1 MQSSPWDDDSD
12 NVEGTNAPSPIALAP
27 AHDQFEQSGP
37 APSMQDSVVGGN
49 LHTGNVVN
57 NHYHPGQ
64 QAGQMQP
71 AQQPMIM
78 GAPSQPYGYGQQPI
92 IIQQAPSSA
101 PKVIGI
107 LVIIYAS
114 LSILGEA
121 FGTLGPGGNG
131 LTFALA
137 AVNILAYGG
146 MIFGGVQM
154 LQFNRQGVYIVM
166 GAIAL
171 VAFST
176 IASFQIVLDY
186 DEMLENGDISQQ
198 EYDVITDE
206 DLGGAVTVIGTIS
219 VVICNG
225 ICMAIVAIPLMI
237 ANNGFQSQKNY
248 GMTP

>member
-12 NVEGTNAPSPIALAP
+12 DTEAANAPSPISLAP
-27 AHDQFEQSGP
+27 AHDQFEPSDTV
-37 APSMQDSVVGGN
+37 PSMQDSVVGGN
-49 LHTGNVVN
+49 LHTGDVVN
-57 NHYHPGQ
+57 NHYHSGQ
-64 QAGQMQP
+64 QADKMQP

-78 GAPSQPYGYGQQPI
+78 GAPSQPHGYGQQPI

-101 PKVIGI
+101 AKVIGI

-114 LSILGEA
+114 LSVFGEA
-121 FGTLGPGGNG
+121 FGILVPGGNG
-131 LTFALA
+131 LTIALA

-154 LQFNRQGVYIVM
+154 IQFNRQGVFIVM

-176 IASFQIVLDY
+176 IASLQVVVDY
-186 DEMLENGDISQQ
+186 DQMLENGDISQE

-206 DLGGAVTVIGTIS
+206 NLDSAVTVIGTIT
-219 VVICNG
+219 VAICNG

>member
-1 MQSSPWDDDSD
+1 MQPSPWDDDSVKTND
-12 NVEGTNAPSPIALAP
+12 PAAPQSIQMNAPMP
-27 AHDQFEQSGP
+27 A
-37 APSMQDSVVGGN
+37 QD
-49 LHTGNVVN
+49 TFT
-57 NHYHPGQ
+57 P
-64 QAGQMQP
+64 QAVET
-71 AQQPMIM
+71 QQPMIM

-92 IIQQAPSSA
+92 IIQQTPSSA
-101 PKVIGI
+101 AKVIGI
-107 LVIIYAS
+107 LVIIYSS

-121 FGTLGPGGNG
+121 FGTLSPGGNG
-131 LTFALA
+131 LTLALA

-154 LQFNRQGVYIVM
+154 VQYNRQGVYIVV

-186 DEMLENGDISQQ
+186 DQMLENGEITQE
-198 EYDVITDE
+198 EYDFISDE
-206 DLGGAVTVIGTIS
+206 DLGGAVSVIGTIG

-237 ANNGFQSQKNY
+237 ANNGFQTQKNY

>member
-1 MQSSPWDDDSD
+1 MFHVLLYGVETMQPSPWDDDSVKTND
-12 NVEGTNAPSPIALAP
+12 PAAPQSIQMNAPMST
-27 AHDQFEQSGP
+27 
-37 APSMQDSVVGGN
+37 QDPFS
-49 LHTGNVVN
+49 T
-57 NHYHPGQ
+57 
-64 QAGQMQP
+64 QP
-71 AQQPMIM
+71 VETQQPMIM

-101 PKVIGI
+101 AKIIGI

-114 LSILGEA
+114 LSLFGEG
-121 FGTLGPGGNG
+121 FGIMFAPGGNG
-131 LTFALA
+131 LTIALA

-146 MIFGGVQM
+146 MIIGGVQM
-154 LQFNRQGVYIVM
+154 MQFNRQGVFIVM

-176 IASFQIVLDY
+176 IASLQVALDY
-186 DEMLENGDISQQ
+186 DQMLENGDISQE

-206 DLGGAVTVIGTIS
+206 NLDGAVTVVGTITAA
-219 VVICNG
+219 ICSG

>member
-12 NVEGTNAPSPIALAP
+12 DIEAANAPSPISLAP
-27 AHDQFEQSGP
+27 AHDQLEPSGTV
-37 APSMQDSVVGGN
+37 PSLQDSVVGGN
-49 LHTGNVVN
+49 LHAGDVVN
-57 NHYHPGQ
+57 NHYHSGQ
-64 QAGQMQP
+64 QADQIQP

-101 PKVIGI
+101 AKVIGI
-107 LVIIYAS
+107 LVIIYGS
-114 LSILGEA
+114 FNILGEG
-121 FGTLGPGGNG
+121 FGIPDTGGNA
-131 LTFALA
+131 LTLALA
-137 AVNILAYGG
+137 AVNILAFGG

-154 LQFNRQGVYIVM
+154 MQFNRQGVFIVL
-166 GAIAL
+166 GAIVL
-171 VAFST
+171 FAFST

-186 DEMLENGDISQQ
+186 DQMLENGDISQE
-198 EYDVITDE
+198 EYDLITDE
-206 DLGGAVTVIGTIS
+206 DLGGAVTAFGTIA

>member
-1 MQSSPWDDDSD
+1 MFHVLLYGVRTMQPSPWDDDSVKTND
-12 NVEGTNAPSPIALAP
+12 PAAPQSIQMNTPMSAQDPFSAQPVE
-27 AHDQFEQSGP
+27 
-37 APSMQDSVVGGN
+37 V
-49 LHTGNVVN
+49 
-57 NHYHPGQ
+57 
-64 QAGQMQP
+64 
-71 AQQPMIM
+71 QQPMIM

-101 PKVIGI
+101 AKVIGI

-114 LSILGEA
+114 LSVFGEA
-121 FGTLGPGGNG
+121 FGILVPGGNG
-131 LTFALA
+131 LTIALA

-154 LQFNRQGVYIVM
+154 IQFNRQGVFIVM

-176 IASFQIVLDY
+176 IASLQVALDY
-186 DEMLENGDISQQ
+186 DQMLENGDISQE

-206 DLGGAVTVIGTIS
+206 NLDGAVTVVGTITAA
-219 VVICNG
+219 ICSG